1 MYINVNTEDEKLFN
15 KIYVANSKKVY
26 MKILQLVKSEAVAED
41 LMQEV
46 FGLLLRNFE
55 ELKEYPS
62 LQGWLLKAASFYAYN
77 YHKITERRGEVTIS
91 EEMEELLGINGITN
105 EDLIDIEKIL
115 KDEEFE
121 LLKLKILGGYTFAEL
136 SVYYGIKEGACKMK
150 FKRICE
156 KIKKFLK

>member
-15 KIYVANSKKVY
+15 KIYVAYSKKVY
-26 MKILQLVKSEAVAED
+26 MKILKLVKDEDAAED

-46 FGLLLRNFE
+46 FGLLWRNFE
-55 ELKEYPS
+55 KLKNHPS
-62 LQGWLLKAASFYAYN
+62 IQGWLLKAASYYGYN
-77 YHKITERRGEVTIS
+77 YHKIREERGDITLS
-91 EEMEELLGINGITN
+91 EEMENLLIINEITT
-105 EDLIDIEKIL
+105 EDLFDIEKIL
-115 KDEEFE
+115 KDEEIE

-156 KIKKFLK
+156 KIKNFLK